1 MKLSVIIVNY
11 NIKYFLEQCLYSVRK
26 ACKGIES
33 EIFVVDNNSVDGSV
47 KMTREK
53 FPEVTVIANN
63 ENKGFS
69 KANNQAIKKAKGE
82 YILLL
87 NPDTVV
93 EDDTFKKSISFM
105 DEHPEAGG
113 LGVKM
118 IDGKGKFLPES
129 KRGFPSP
136 ATAFYKIFGLSAIF
150 PRSKTF
156 GKYHL
161 GYLDKDE
168 IHEVD
173 VLAGAFMMLRKKV
186 LEKIGLLDEA
196 FFMYGEDIDISYRII
211 KAGYKNYY
219 YPETRIIHYKGECTK
234 KSSIN
239 YVFIFYNAMVI
250 FAKKHFSPKNARMF
264 SFLINIAI
272 YLRAF
277 FAIASRFFSKAFLPL
292 TDAVLLFIGI
302 YFIKTYWEQN
312 VIFPNGGHYPF
323 EFIAFVV
330 PAYILIWLFSIY
342 LSGGYDRPLKIYKIF
357 QGMIIGTIIILVAYA
372 LLSESWRFSRAII
385 LLGATWG
392 IISLSGIRLFL
403 HILKLK
409 NIEIG
414 TDKNRR
420 FIIVGNK
427 EESQRVSKIIQKT
440 HLKPAF
446 IGLVNPSEK
455 QTKNNDF
462 IGNINQIKDII
473 TIFRINEVIFCSK
486 DITHQ
491 NIIDKMSEL
500 HYSQV
505 NYKIA
510 PEDSLSIIGSNSIN
524 TSGDL
529 YIININSIDKIYN
542 KRNKRFL
549 DIITSLLLF
558 GIFPVGIFIVKS
570 PLGYFKNI
578 FLVLFG
584 KKTIVGY
591 YHYDDVSI
599 DKLPEIKKGIL
610 NPTDAFRTRKINKDT
625 IEKLNLI
632 YARDYKIYN
641 DLNIIFRGFKNLGRR

>member
-11 NIKYFLEQCLYSVRK
+11 NIKHFLEQCLYSVRK

-63 ENKGFS
+63 DNKGFS
-69 KANNQAIKKAKGE
+69 KANNQAIKKARGE

-93 EDDTFKKSISFM
+93 EDDTFKKSIFFM

-136 ATAFYKIFGLSAIF
+136 VTAFYKIFGLSAIF
-150 PRSKTF
+150 PGSKTF
-156 GKYHL
+156 GKYYL

-186 LEKIGLLDEA
+186 IEKTGLLDEA

-219 YPETRIIHYKGECTK
+219 FPETRIIHYKGECTK

-250 FAKKHFSPKNARMF
+250 FAKKHFSPKNARIF

-302 YFIKTYWEQN
+302 YFIKGYWEQN
-312 VIFPNGGHYPF
+312 VIFQNGGHYPV

-330 PAYILIWLFSIY
+330 PAYILIWLLSIY

-357 QGMIIGTIIILVAYA
+357 QGMVIGTVIILVAYA

-392 IISLSGIRLFL
+392 IISLSGIRLFFHL
-403 HILKLK
+403 LKLK

-420 FIIVGNK
+420 FIIIGNK
-427 EESQRVSKIIQKT
+427 KESQRVSELIQKT

-446 IGLVNPSEK
+446 IGLVNPLEK

-486 DITHQ
+486 DISHQ
-491 NIIDKMSEL
+491 KIIDKMSEL

-505 NYKIA
+505 DYKIA

-549 DIITSLLLF
+549 DIISSLLF
-558 GIFPVGIFIVKS
+558 FVFFPIGIFIVKS

-584 KKTIVGY
+584 KKSIVGY
-591 YHYDDVSI
+591 YHYDDISI

-641 DLNIIFRGFKNLGRR
+641 DLNILFRGFKNLGRR

>member
-1 MKLSVIIVNY
+1 
-11 NIKYFLEQCLYSVRK
+11 
-26 ACKGIES
+26 
-33 EIFVVDNNSVDGSV
+33 
-47 KMTREK
+47 MTREK

-63 ENKGFS
+63 DNKGFS
-69 KANNQAIKKAKGE
+69 KANNQAIKIAKGE

-93 EDDTFKKSISFM
+93 EDDTFKKSILFM
-105 DEHPEAGG
+105 DGHPEAGG

-136 ATAFYKIFGLSAIF
+136 ITAFYKIFGLSAIF
-150 PRSKTF
+150 PGSKTF

-186 LEKIGLLDEA
+186 LEKTGLLDEA

-250 FAKKHFSPKNARMF
+250 FAKKHFSPKNARIF

-277 FAIASRFFSKAFLPL
+277 FAITSRFFSKAFLPL

-312 VIFPNGGHYPF
+312 VIFPNGGHYPV

-330 PAYILIWLFSIY
+330 PAYILIWLLSIY
-342 LSGGYDRPLKIYKIF
+342 LSGGYDRPLKIHKIF
-357 QGMIIGTIIILVAYA
+357 QGMIIGTVIILVAYA

-403 HILKLK
+403 HLLKLK

-420 FIIVGNK
+420 FIIIGNK
-427 EESQRVSKIIQKT
+427 EESQRVSKLIQKT

-505 NYKIA
+505 DYKIA

-584 KKTIVGY
+584 KKSIVGY
-591 YHYDDVSI
+591 YNYDDVSI